1 MTRAA
6 VIRAKNAPVE
16 ISEVNLEDPKPGE
29 VRVTLSASGV
39 CHSDL
44 SLLNDTIPLP
54 PPIIAGHEGAGII
67 DAVGEGVT
75 SVKPGD
81 HVVIS
86 WVPQCGHC
94 FACTR
99 GQGYLCETSQLAN
112 MMGTQLDLTTR
123 FSDPD
128 GTPIVCM
135 AGAGTFA
142 EQTVVHESA
151 VVKIDPEMPLDKA
164 ALIGCGVLTGYGAAV
179 NTASIRE
186 GDIVAVIGCGGVGLN
201 AIQGAVHQGA
211 SKVVAIDTMANKLE
225 MAKVFG
231 ATDTINASE
240 VNAVEALQ
248 GISEG
253 RGADVVLEVV
263 GIVPTIRQAIDMARR
278 GGEIVLVGLPS
289 IDALMEFSP
298 AMDSIV
304 AAKTLKG
311 CWYGSS
317 NVQEDVPK
325 LVDAYMNGTLKLD
338 ELVSRRITLDE
349 VDEAFEAMGTGEV
362 ARSVIIY

>member
-1 MTRAA
+1 
-6 VIRAKNAPVE
+6 
-16 ISEVNLEDPKPGE
+16 
-29 VRVTLSASGV
+29 
-39 CHSDL
+39 
-44 SLLNDTIPLP
+44 
-54 PPIIAGHEGAGII
+54 
-67 DAVGEGVT
+67 
-75 SVKPGD
+75 
-81 HVVIS
+81 
-86 WVPQCGHC
+86 
-94 FACTR
+94 
-99 GQGYLCETSQLAN
+99 